1 MKKFISVI
9 LCLMLLLCGCA
20 PGTNQEASNPSK
32 GQEETT
38 HDHTPIENRQANS
51 FIVHAEKHA
60 EVTDYIICYE
70 EPDGCITAVT
80 TMGNYEQSFL
90 IHDNLIYF
98 VGVNGG
104 SKLFAVDFSGSVQK
118 ECVLNE
124 NQFNGWILYSD
135 DEYIYGAAG
144 DVAGNATYIFQAD
157 WDLNECKQINAYPNQ
172 FRQFDYEKVGKDFAA
187 LCKADIS
194 NIYVHGANV
203 LFDANGMA
211 YEMLIMVSA
220 VSDSETVSGNL
231 LLSWHNQHPSYDSA
245 EMNPWFNE
253 VADGYGSTEGLLLL
267 SDFLAQLKKI
277 EDTSVITANLPSGS
291 KPFRLTYGVG
301 IADDLPLADNAVQV
315 YVDLTDGAPNI
326 ISTPDANKNYFS
338 IASKDS
344 NTIIGTLNILAE

>member
-9 LCLMLLLCGCA
+9 LCLMLLLCGCT

-38 HDHTPIENRQANS
+38 HNHTLVENRQADS
-51 FIVHAEKHA
+51 FIVHTEKYA

-104 SKLFAVDFSGSVQK
+104 SKLYAVDFSGNVQK

-157 WDLNECKQINAYPNQ
+157 WDLTECKQINAYPKQ
-172 FRQFDYEKVGKDFAA
+172 FRQFDYEKVGNDFAE
-187 LCKADIS
+187 LCHTDLSK
-194 NIYVHGANV
+194 IYVHGANV

-220 VSDSETVSGNL
+220 VSDTETVSGNL
-231 LLSWHNQHPSYDSA
+231 LLGWHNQHPTYDTA
-245 EMNPWFNE
+245 DMNPWFNE
-253 VADGYGSTEGLLLL
+253 VADGYGSTEGLMSLR
-267 SDFLAQLKKI
+267 DFLARLKKI
-277 EDTSVITANLPSGS
+277 EDASVITENLPSGS
-291 KPFRLTYGVG
+291 KPFRLTYGAG
-301 IADDLPLADNAVQV
+301 IADDLPTSNTAVKV

-338 IASKDS
+338 IVSKDS

>member
-157 WDLNECKQINAYPNQ
+157 WDLTECKQINAYPKQ
-172 FRQFDYEKVGKDFAA
+172 FRQLDYEKIGKDFAA

-220 VSDSETVSGNL
+220 VSDSKTVCGNL
-231 LLSWHNQHPSYDSA
+231 LLSWYNQYAAYDTA
-245 EMNPWFNE
+245 DMNPWFNE
-253 VADGYGSTEGLLLL
+253 VADSYGSTEESLIL
-267 SDFLAQLKKI
+267 SDFLNQLKKI
-277 EDTSVITANLPSGS
+277 EDTSVITENLPAGS
-291 KPFRLTYGVG
+291 KPFRMTYGVG
-301 IADDLPLADNAVQV
+301 IPDDVPVAGNTVRV
-315 YVDLTDGAPNI
+315 YIDLSESVPSI
-326 ISTPDANKNYFS
+326 ISAPDTTRNYFS
-338 IASKDS
+338 IVSKEND
-344 NTIIGTLNILAE
+344 TIIGTLNILAD